1 MSKQDNLTDFLTDV
15 ADAIREKKGT
25 TEKINPQNF
34 SEEIRGIESGG
45 VVEKEYKDVNFFDY
59 DGTILFSYTWEEA
72 EQLTEMPTPPAN
84 LHKGLLFEGWNYT
97 LEEMKA
103 QGDYADIGA
112 LYMTDNGRT
121 RLIGDYVGETTLYLR
136 QSKPNGITIY
146 WGDGTHDIS
155 GEDLVFY
162 ISHHYENPVSTTIEL
177 ESIEESDIGLKST
190 YLLVKEINAGNNL
203 ILERCFNGFTKCT
216 KLSMNTEV
224 RLDIVGL
231 DTAKLLYFVSSPKHY
246 GGSHYVQSSAIE
258 GISLHPNISINDSTL
273 YNVSSLRRLVI
284 PATKGNTYNTSLTD
298 KFPLAL
304 SLRMAKNSPNPPIK
318 VEKNTIMLGDK
329 VFKGCMASEIPSYAT
344 SIGDYVFQNSYIGSI
359 SIPDSV
365 TSIGKS
371 AFCGANNIEEIIAP
385 NVGGVLYQTF
395 RDCLNLKKVI
405 LGDITKIEFY
415 GFYHSEKLQYV
426 DLRRCSSV
434 PVLAETGSFSITGTC
449 KIIVPDALYD
459 EWIAATNWSTFA
471 SRIVKASEFVEP
483 TNEE

>member
-25 TEKINPQNF
+25 TDKINPQNF

-121 RLIGDYVGETTLYLR
+121 KLIGDYVGETTLYLK
-136 QSKPNGITIY
+136 QSKPHGITIY

-155 GEDLVFY
+155 GEDLTFY

-177 ESIEESDIGLKST
+177 ESVEGSDITLNAT
-190 YLLVKEINAGNNL
+190 YLLIKEINAGDNL
-203 ILERCFNGFTKCT
+203 ILNQCFAGFTKCT
-216 KLSMNTEV
+216 KLSMNTGV
-224 RLDIVGL
+224 RLGSVGL
-231 DTAKLLYFVSSPKHY
+231 SGARLLYFVSSPKHK
-246 GGSHYVQSSAIE
+246 GGNHYAQSSAIE
-258 GISLHPNISINDSTL
+258 GISLHPNISINSSTF
-273 YNVSSLRRLVI
+273 NGVSSLRRLVI
-284 PATKGNTYNTSLTD
+284 PATKDNTYDTSLTD

-344 SIGDYVFQNSYIGSI
+344 SIGDNVFQDSYIGSI

-365 TSIGKS
+365 TSIGAS
-371 AFCGANNIEEIIAP
+371 AFYGAKNIEEIIAP
-385 NVGGVLYQTF
+385 NVGGVLNQTF
-395 RDCLNLKKVI
+395 RNCPSLKKVV
-405 LGDITKIEFY
+405 LGDIAKIEYYVFY
-415 GFYHSEKLQYV
+415 YASTLQYV

-434 PVLAETGSFSITGTC
+434 PILSDTGSFSSSGNY
-449 KIIVPDALYD
+449 KIVVPDALYD
-459 EWIAATNWSTFA
+459 EWIDATNWSSFA
-471 SRIVKASEFVEP
+471 RRIVKASEFVEP
-483 TNEE
+483 TTE

>member
-15 ADAIREKKGT
+15 ADAIRAKKGT

-34 SEEIRGIESGG
+34 SEEIRGIESGFVG
-45 VVEKEYKDVNFFDY
+45 KEYKDVNFFDY

-72 EQLTEMPTPPAN
+72 EKLTEMPTPPSN

-121 RLIGDYVGETTLYLR
+121 KLIGDYVGKTTLHLG
-136 QSKPNGITIY
+136 QSKPHGIIIY

-155 GEDLVFY
+155 GEDLDFY
-162 ISHHYENPVSTTIEL
+162 ISHHYENLISTTIEL
-177 ESIEESDIGLKST
+177 ESVEGSDIKLNTT
-190 YLLVKEINAGNNL
+190 YLLVKEINAGDNL
-203 ILERCFNGFTKCT
+203 IVNKCFDGFIKCT
-216 KLSMNTEV
+216 KLSMNTGV
-224 RLDIVGL
+224 RLGIVGL
-231 DTAKLLYFVSSPKHY
+231 SSACLQYFVSSPKHT
-246 GGSHYVQSSAIE
+246 GGSHYAQQSKIE
-258 GISLHPNISINDSTL
+258 GISLHPNILINDSTL
-273 YNVSSLRRLVI
+273 HNISTLSRLVI
-284 PATKGNTYNTSLTD
+284 PTTNKNEYNTSLTD
-298 KFPLAL
+298 IFPLAL
-304 SLRMAKNSPNPPIK
+304 SLRMAKNAPNPPIK
-318 VEKNTIMLGDK
+318 VENNTIMIGDT

-344 SIGDYVFQNSYIGSI
+344 SIADNAFGNSYIGNI

-371 AFCGANNIEEIIAP
+371 AFYRAKNIEEIIAP

-395 RDCLNLKKVI
+395 RECPNLKKVI
-405 LGDITKIEFY
+405 LGDITKIEYYVFY
-415 GFYHSEKLQYV
+415 YSEKLQYV

-434 PVLAETGSFSITGTC
+434 PVLAETGSFSTTGTC

-483 TNEE
+483 TNE